1 MYIIFLIL
9 CISIIAILMVLDKLI
24 FLLKSYEK
32 TTAAFVEIF
41 KWLRKRHE
49 HLDEEYPYDLD
60 ILTFYSDSHALNLKE
75 RIIAELDLPIID
87 DECLEYKEKAID
99 SILTY
104 QRLHLEYT
112 NIMSAHPYLRKL
124 LALEELLDLSDLDL
138 S

>member
-9 CISIIAILMVLDKLI
+9 CIAIIAILIILGKIITL
-24 FLLKSYEK
+24 FKSYEE

-60 ILTFYSDSHALNLKE
+60 ILTFYTDSHALDLKE
-75 RIIAELDLPIID
+75 RIIAELDLPIMD
-87 DECLEYKEKAID
+87 DECLEYRKKAIT
-99 SILTY
+99 SIMTY
-104 QRLHLEYT
+104 QKLYLEYIDML
-112 NIMSAHPYLRKL
+112 NAHPYLKRL
-124 LALEELLDLSDLDL
+124 LALEKLVDLSDLDL